1 MNRKIKNRNN
11 YVVIYSIVP
20 KEYLNNSKLN
30 STDKL
35 LLFHITALCH
45 KNGYCTATN
54 RYFMRIYGFSKT
66 TISKSINKLI
76 KLNILNSRI
85 ENYEFNNR
93 KRYLTLVNNVWKNNN
108 IGIEEAND
116 TGVKEGFT
124 YNNNYKYVNNELDL
138 FINNNTIIDNEGK
151 EISTIYLI
159 KKYSIKII
167 LKYN

>member
-1 MNRKIKNRNN
+1 MNKNIKNRNN
-11 YVVIYSIVP
+11 YVVVYSIIP
-20 KEYLNNSKLN
+20 KEYLNNPKLN

-66 TISKSINKLI
+66 TISKAINKLI

-108 IGIEEAND
+108 IGIEENND
-116 TGVKEGFT
+116 TSVKEEFT
-124 YNNNYKYVNNELDL
+124 YNNNYKYVNNELVP
-138 FINNNTIIDNEGK
+138 FINNNTIIDNGDERDFDD
-151 EISTIYLI
+151 IF
-159 KKYSIKII
+159 
-167 LKYN
+167 N

>member
-1 MNRKIKNRNN
+1 MNKKLKNRNN
-11 YVVIYSIVP
+11 YVVVYSIIP
-20 KEYLNNSKLN
+20 KVYLNNPKLN

-35 LLFHITALCH
+35 LLFHITAICH

-66 TISKSINKLI
+66 TISKAINKLI

-108 IGIEEAND
+108 IWIEENND
-116 TGVKEGFT
+116 TSVKEEFT
-124 YNNNYKYVNNELDL
+124 YNNNYKYVNNELDP
-138 FINNNTIIDNEGK
+138 FINNNTIIDNNE
-151 EISTIYLI
+151 ERNFDDIF
-159 KKYSIKII
+159 
-167 LKYN
+167 N

>member
-1 MNRKIKNRNN
+1 MKKKITNRNI
-11 YVVIYSIVP
+11 YVVVYSIVP
-20 KEYLNNSKLN
+20 KEYLNNPKLN

-76 KLNILNSRI
+76 KLNILDSRI

-93 KRYLTLVNNVWKNNN
+93 KRYLILVNNVWKNNN
-108 IGIEEAND
+108 IGIEENSD
-116 TGVKEGFT
+116 IGVKEEFT
-124 YNNNYKYVNNELDL
+124 YNNNYKYVNNELDP
-138 FINNNTIIDNEGK
+138 FINNNTIIDNDVERNFDD
-151 EISTIYLI
+151 IF
-159 KKYSIKII
+159 
-167 LKYN
+167 N

>member
-1 MNRKIKNRNN
+1 MNRKN
-11 YVVIYSIVP
+11 YVVIYSIIP
-20 KEYLNNSKLN
+20 KEYLNNPKLN

-54 RYFMRIYGFSKT
+54 RYFKRIYGFSKT

-124 YNNNYKYVNNELDL
+124 YNNNYKYVNNELVS
-138 FINNNTIIDNEGK
+138 FINNNTIIEDDKRDFDDIFN
-151 EISTIYLI
+151 
-159 KKYSIKII
+159 
-167 LKYN
+167 

>member
-1 MNRKIKNRNN
+1 MNRKN
-11 YVVIYSIVP
+11 YVVIYSIIP
-20 KEYLNNSKLN
+20 KEYLNNPKLN

-93 KRYLTLVNNVWKNNN
+93 KRNLTLVNNVWKNNN
-108 IGIEEAND
+108 IGIEEDND
-116 TGVKEGFT
+116 TGVKEEFT
-124 YNNNYKYVNNELDL
+124 YNNNYKYVNNELDP
-138 FINNNTIIDNEGK
+138 FINNNTIIEDDKRDFDDIFN
-151 EISTIYLI
+151 
-159 KKYSIKII
+159 
-167 LKYN
+167 

>member
-1 MNRKIKNRNN
+1 MKKKITNRNI
-11 YVVIYSIVP
+11 YVVVYSIVP
-20 KEYLNNSKLN
+20 KEYLNNPKLN

-76 KLNILNSRI
+76 KLNILDSRI

-93 KRYLTLVNNVWKNNN
+93 KRYLILVNNVWKHNN
-108 IGIEEAND
+108 IGIEENSD
-116 TGVKEGFT
+116 IGVKEEFT
-124 YNNNYKYVNNELDL
+124 YNNNNYKCVNNELEL
-138 FINNNTIIDNEGK
+138 FINNNTIINNDDEK
-151 EISTIYLI
+151 DFF
-159 KKYSIKII
+159 
-167 LKYN
+167 

>member
-1 MNRKIKNRNN
+1 MKKKITKRKI
-11 YVVIYSIVP
+11 YVVVYSIIP
-20 KEYLNNSKLN
+20 KEYLNNPKLN

-66 TISKSINKLI
+66 TISKSINKLL

-108 IGIEEAND
+108 IGIEEDND
-116 TGVKEGFT
+116 TGVIEEFT
-124 YNNNYKYVNNELDL
+124 YNNNYKYINNELVP
-138 FINNNTIIDNEGK
+138 FINNNTIIDNGDERDFDD
-151 EISTIYLI
+151 IF
-159 KKYSIKII
+159 
-167 LKYN
+167 N

>member
-11 YVVIYSIVP
+11 YVVIYSIAP

-66 TISKSINKLI
+66 TISKAINKLI
-76 KLNILNSRI
+76 KLNILKTRRC
-85 ENYEFNNR
+85 ETVYEYIGCLFFC
-93 KRYLTLVNNVWKNNN
+93 LTFVQVMMMFRED
-108 IGIEEAND
+108 I
-116 TGVKEGFT
+116 
-124 YNNNYKYVNNELDL
+124 
-138 FINNNTIIDNEGK
+138 
-151 EISTIYLI
+151 
-159 KKYSIKII
+159 
-167 LKYN
+167 

>member
-1 MNRKIKNRNN
+1 M
-11 YVVIYSIVP
+11 VYSIIP
-20 KEYLNNSKLN
+20 KEYLNNPKLN

-54 RYFMRIYGFSKT
+54 RYFMKIYSFSKT
-66 TISKSINKLI
+66 TMSKSINKLI

-108 IGIEEAND
+108 IGIEENND
-116 TGVKEGFT
+116 TSVKEEFT
-124 YNNNYKYVNNELDL
+124 YNNNYKYVNNKLDL
-138 FINNNTIIDNEGK
+138 FINNNNNNNIVENDDERDFF
-151 EISTIYLI
+151 
-159 KKYSIKII
+159 
-167 LKYN
+167 

>member
-1 MNRKIKNRNN
+1 MNKKIKNRNN
-11 YVVIYSIVP
+11 YVVVYSIIP
-20 KEYLNNSKLN
+20 KEYLNNPKLN

-45 KNGYCTATN
+45 KNRYCTATN

-138 FINNNTIIDNEGK
+138 FINNNTIIDNDVERNFDD
-151 EISTIYLI
+151 IF
-159 KKYSIKII
+159 
-167 LKYN
+167 N

>member
-1 MNRKIKNRNN
+1 MNKKIKNRNN
-11 YVVIYSIVP
+11 YVVVYSIIP
-20 KEYLNNSKLN
+20 KEYLNNPKLN

-138 FINNNTIIDNEGK
+138 FINNNTIIAEDERDFDDIFN
-151 EISTIYLI
+151 
-159 KKYSIKII
+159 
-167 LKYN
+167 

>member
-1 MNRKIKNRNN
+1 MNKKIKNRNN
-11 YVVIYSIVP
+11 CVVVYSIIP
-20 KEYLNNSKLN
+20 KEYLNNTKLN

-45 KNGYCTATN
+45 KNGYCIATN
-54 RYFMRIYGFSKT
+54 RYFMRIYGFNKT

-93 KRYLTLVNNVWKNNN
+93 KRYLTLVNNVWENNN
-108 IGIEEAND
+108 MGIEEKNN
-116 TGVKEGFT
+116 TGVKEEFT

-138 FINNNTIIDNEGK
+138 FINNNTIIDNDVERNFDD
-151 EISTIYLI
+151 IF
-159 KKYSIKII
+159 
-167 LKYN
+167 N

>member
-1 MNRKIKNRNN
+1 M
-11 YVVIYSIVP
+11 VVVYSIIP
-20 KEYLNNSKLN
+20 KEYLNNPKLN

-35 LLFHITALCH
+35 LLFHITAFCH

-76 KLNILNSRI
+76 KLNILNYII

-108 IGIEEAND
+108 IGIEEDND
-116 TGVKEGFT
+116 TGVIEEFT
-124 YNNNYKYVNNELDL
+124 YNNNHKYVNNELVP
-138 FINNNTIIDNEGK
+138 FINNNTIIEEDKRDFDDIFN
-151 EISTIYLI
+151 
-159 KKYSIKII
+159 
-167 LKYN
+167 

>member
-1 MNRKIKNRNN
+1 MNKKNRNN
-11 YVVIYSIVP
+11 YVVMYSIIP
-20 KEYLNNSKLN
+20 KEYLNNPKLN

-108 IGIEEAND
+108 IGIEENND
-116 TGVKEGFT
+116 TSVKEEFT
-124 YNNNYKYVNNELDL
+124 YNNNYKYVNNELVP
-138 FINNNTIIDNEGK
+138 FINNNTIIDNGDERDFF
-151 EISTIYLI
+151 
-159 KKYSIKII
+159 
-167 LKYN
+167 

>member
-1 MNRKIKNRNN
+1 MKKKITNRNI
-11 YVVIYSIVP
+11 YVVVYSIVP
-20 KEYLNNSKLN
+20 KEYLNNPKLN

-76 KLNILNSRI
+76 KLNILDSRI

-93 KRYLTLVNNVWKNNN
+93 KRYLILVNNVWKNNN
-108 IGIEEAND
+108 IGIE
-116 TGVKEGFT
+116 
-124 YNNNYKYVNNELDL
+124 
-138 FINNNTIIDNEGK
+138 
-151 EISTIYLI
+151 
-159 KKYSIKII
+159 
-167 LKYN
+167 

>member
-1 MNRKIKNRNN
+1 MNKKIKKRNN
-11 YVVIYSIVP
+11 YVVVYSIIP
-20 KEYLNNSKLN
+20 KEYLNNPKLN

-76 KLNILNSRI
+76 KLNILDSRI

-93 KRYLTLVNNVWKNNN
+93 KRYLILVNNIWKNNN
-108 IGIEEAND
+108 LSIEENND
-116 TGVKEGFT
+116 TGVKEEFT
-124 YNNNYKYVNNELDL
+124 YNNNYKYVNNELDP
-138 FINNNTIIDNEGK
+138 FINNNTIIDNDVERNFDD
-151 EISTIYLI
+151 IF
-159 KKYSIKII
+159 
-167 LKYN
+167 N

>member
-1 MNRKIKNRNN
+1 MKKKITNRNI
-11 YVVIYSIVP
+11 YVVVYSIVP
-20 KEYLNNSKLN
+20 KEYLNNPKLN

-93 KRYLTLVNNVWKNNN
+93 KRYLILVNNVWKNNN
-108 IGIEEAND
+108 IGIEENSD
-116 TGVKEGFT
+116 IGVKEEFT
-124 YNNNYKYVNNELDL
+124 YNNNYKYVNNELVP
-138 FINNNTIIDNEGK
+138 FINNNTIIAEDERDFF
-151 EISTIYLI
+151 
-159 KKYSIKII
+159 
-167 LKYN
+167 

>member
-11 YVVIYSIVP
+11 YVVVYSIIP
-20 KEYLNNSKLN
+20 KEYLNNLKLN

-66 TISKSINKLI
+66 TISKAINKLI

-108 IGIEEAND
+108 ISIEENND
-116 TGVKEGFT
+116 TGVIEEFT
-124 YNNNYKYVNNELDL
+124 YNNNYKYVNNELYP
-138 FINNNTIIDNEGK
+138 FINNNTITEEDDERNFDDIFN
-151 EISTIYLI
+151 
-159 KKYSIKII
+159 
-167 LKYN
+167 

>member
-1 MNRKIKNRNN
+1 MNKRKNRNN

-20 KEYLNNSKLN
+20 KGYLNNPKLN

-93 KRYLTLVNNVWKNNN
+93 KRYLTLVNNVWENNN
-108 IGIEEAND
+108 MGIEENND
-116 TGVKEGFT
+116 TCVKEEFT
-124 YNNNYKYVNNELDL
+124 YNNNYKYVNNELVP
-138 FINNNTIIDNEGK
+138 FINNNTIIEEDERDFDN
-151 EISTIYLI
+151 IF
-159 KKYSIKII
+159 
-167 LKYN
+167 N

>member
-1 MNRKIKNRNN
+1 MKKKITNRNI
-11 YVVIYSIVP
+11 YVVVYSIVP
-20 KEYLNNSKLN
+20 KEYLNNPKLN

-76 KLNILNSRI
+76 KLNILDSRI

-93 KRYLTLVNNVWKNNN
+93 KRYLILVNNVWKNNN
-108 IGIEEAND
+108 IGIEENSD
-116 TGVKEGFT
+116 IGVKEEFT
-124 YNNNYKYVNNELDL
+124 YNNNNNYKCVNNELEL
-138 FINNNTIIDNEGK
+138 FINNNTIINNDDEK
-151 EISTIYLI
+151 DFF
-159 KKYSIKII
+159 
-167 LKYN
+167 